1 MRPGRRAV
9 TNEGNRSGKG
19 ALASIRV
26 VELGTMVAAPICGQL
41 LADLGA
47 DVIKIEPL
55 GGEVMRVIPPVYKG
69 VSAAFAQWNRNKR
82 SIALNLK
89 SAEGMA
95 VLRGLLAKADIFL
108 QNMRV
113 GAVEEMGLDHDSLI
127 VDNPGLISVQI
138 TGYGTEG
145 PYRDQ
150 PGYDMM
156 VQGLTGFMPIQG
168 TPEKPRAIRSVQAD
182 KVAGYSA
189 ALAALAA
196 VIHRRAGGGGQKID
210 ATILD
215 SYASFMLP
223 DHIYTRSFVDAPPEA
238 PFTADIYNL
247 IPLRD
252 GKIIGYLLT
261 QDQFEEACRAFGR
274 EDLMRDARY
283 STPGGRNVHQP
294 ELIGEIAATCE
305 GKTVAEVLAITRAH
319 RLPFAPVNDIDG
331 YFDDPQVRHNGGFV
345 EFETE
350 AVGPV
355 RLLNGIARLAETP
368 INACALAPSLGAHT
382 DAILAELGYPAGRI
396 AEMRGSRS
404 VG

>member
-1 MRPGRRAV
+1 MTG
-9 TNEGNRSGKG
+9 GGSGKG
-19 ALASIRV
+19 ALASVRV
-26 VELGTMVAAPICGQL
+26 VEVGTMVAAPICGQL

-82 SIALNLK
+82 SIALDLK
-89 SAEGMA
+89 SPEGMA
-95 VLRGLLAKADIFL
+95 VLRGLLARADIFL

-113 GAVEEMGLDHDSLI
+113 GAAEAMGLDHESLI

-138 TGYGTEG
+138 TGYGTDG

-223 DHIYTRSFVDAPPEA
+223 DHIYTRSFRNAPPEA
-238 PFTADIYNL
+238 PFTADIYNMIHL
-247 IPLRD
+247 SD
-252 GKIIGYLLT
+252 GKLIGYLLT

-274 EDLMRDARY
+274 EDLMNDPRY

-294 ELIGEIAATCE
+294 ELIREIATACE
-305 GKTVAEVLAITRAH
+305 GKTMAEVLAITRAH

-331 YFDDPQVRHNGGFV
+331 FFDDPQVRHNGSFV

-350 AVGPV
+350 EVGPV
-355 RLLNGIARLAETP
+355 RLLNGLARLSETP
-368 INACALAPSLGAHT
+368 IDARSLAPSLGAHT
-382 DAILAELGYPAGRI
+382 DAILAELGYPEARIATMREGRI
-396 AEMRGSRS
+396 